1 MRRGVAFLTRAAELE
16 RKINTAVRKLEL
28 CKSMTQRI
36 TPSLSSDRVSHT
48 RNVTANEDAIIR
60 LIEAEEEIRRLTS
73 QYEEIVSEISA
84 VLSSMENPLDEKLL
98 ADHYL
103 KHVSFE
109 AMAAKEHVTR
119 DCMYKRHSRA
129 LDELETLLVP

>member
-1 MRRGVAFLTRAAELE
+1 MTRAAELE
-16 RKINTAVRKLEL
+16 RKINTAMRKQEL
-28 CKSMTQRI
+28 CKSMAQRI

-48 RNVTANEDAIIR
+48 RNITASEDAIIR
-60 LIEAEEEIRRLTS
+60 LMETENEIERLTS
-73 QYEEIVSEISA
+73 QYEEIVCEISA

-109 AMAAKEHVTR
+109 TMAAKENVTR
-119 DCMYKRHSRA
+119 DCVYKRHSRA

>member
-1 MRRGVAFLTRAAELE
+1 MTRAAELE
-16 RKINTAVRKLEL
+16 RKINTAMRKQEL
-28 CKSMTQRI
+28 CKGMAQRI

-48 RNVTANEDAIIR
+48 RNIM
-60 LIEAEEEIRRLTS
+60 EAENEIERLTS
-73 QYEEIVSEISA
+73 QYEEIVCEISA

-109 AMAAKEHVTR
+109 TMAAKEHVTK
-119 DCMYKRHSRA
+119 DCVYKRHSRA

>member
-1 MRRGVAFLTRAAELE
+1 MTRAAELE
-16 RKINTAVRKLEL
+16 RKINTAMRKQEL
-28 CKSMTQRI
+28 CKGMAQRI
-36 TPSLSSDRVSHT
+36 SSDRVSHT
-48 RNVTANEDAIIR
+48 RNITASEDAIIR
-60 LIEAEEEIRRLTS
+60 LMEAENEIERLTS
-73 QYEEIVSEISA
+73 QYEEIVCEISA

-109 AMAAKEHVTR
+109 TMAAKEHVTK
-119 DCMYKRHSRA
+119 DCVYKRHSRA

>member
-1 MRRGVAFLTRAAELE
+1 MTRAAELE
-16 RKINTAVRKLEL
+16 RKINTAMRKQEL
-28 CKSMTQRI
+28 CKGNI
-36 TPSLSSDRVSHT
+36 TAS
-48 RNVTANEDAIIR
+48 EDAIIR
-60 LIEAEEEIRRLTS
+60 LMEAENEIERLTS
-73 QYEEIVSEISA
+73 QYEEIVCEISA

-109 AMAAKEHVTR
+109 TMAAKEHVTK
-119 DCMYKRHSRA
+119 DCVYKRHSRA